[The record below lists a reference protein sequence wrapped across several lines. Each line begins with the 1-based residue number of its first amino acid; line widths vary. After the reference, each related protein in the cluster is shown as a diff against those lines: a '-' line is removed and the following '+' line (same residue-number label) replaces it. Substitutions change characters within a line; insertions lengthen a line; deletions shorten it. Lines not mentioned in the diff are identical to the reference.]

1 MLLTKLKIYLNAI
14 RFFNPHGTILLFLPC
29 LITFA
34 FLNISS
40 DIPLKTYFIF
50 FLGAFFI
57 RSVSCLIND
66 FFDKKYDQKVKR
78 TYNRPF
84 ASGQIS
90 KLEMI
95 ILSFLLLLLAFVCL
109 LQLNVFAIKL
119 GFLAPL
125 LFVTYPL
132 FKRFTYFPQLFLA
145 LCMSYGVL
153 MAAAEINLTLSLD
166 IWLLFSAIFFWVFAY
181 DTIYAYQDIEDDIT
195 AGVKS
200 SALYFKGKGKYYIFG
215 SFILFLLL
223 ILIVGFKNDLGF
235 LFFILLNILAFY
247 ILSRIQYLD
256 LSDSEACFVEFKQN
270 IYYGIF
276 IAILVFIS

>member
-1 MLLTKLKIYLNAI
+1 M
-14 RFFNPHGTILLFLPC
+14 
-29 LITFA
+29 
-34 FLNISS
+34 
-40 DIPLKTYFIF
+40 
-50 FLGAFFI
+50 
-57 RSVSCLIND
+57 
-66 FFDKKYDQKVKR
+66 
-78 TYNRPF
+78 
-84 ASGQIS
+84 
-90 KLEMI
+90 
-95 ILSFLLLLLAFVCL
+95 
-109 LQLNVFAIKL
+109 
-119 GFLAPL
+119 
-125 LFVTYPL
+125 TYPL